1 MCIEHW
7 FIIHFENNRQAYQN
21 AHQALQRIE
30 TLWQQHFNQTYH
42 KTKVNHFEK
51 LKEHLTAAMQRADV
65 ITVQAEAG
73 EIPLADRNPF
83 FTIQK
88 FIQYF
93 QSL

>member
-30 TLWQQHFNQTYH
+30 TLWQYNFNQPYH

-51 LKEHLTAAMQRADV
+51 LNENLTSAMERANT
-65 ITVQAEAG
+65 IMQQAEAN
-73 EIPLADRNPF
+73 ETPVANRNPF
-83 FTIQK
+83 FTIQN
-88 FIQYF
+88 FIHFLQA
-93 QSL
+93 L